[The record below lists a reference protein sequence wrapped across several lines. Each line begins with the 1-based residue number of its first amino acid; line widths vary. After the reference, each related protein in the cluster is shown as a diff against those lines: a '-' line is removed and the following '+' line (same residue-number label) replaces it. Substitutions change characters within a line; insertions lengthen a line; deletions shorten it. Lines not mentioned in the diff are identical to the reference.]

1 MHPVLFLDI
10 DGVLHPQR
18 SKATVHFDMDLNRKL
33 AKEHQDPKF
42 LDLNPYFTN
51 HIYFSFDQ
59 KACSLIAALVHR
71 FDAHIV
77 LTSSWRMVYSHQ
89 ELYYLFKILH
99 MEDAFV
105 GITKKR
111 TPRQDV
117 IQEYIEDH
125 GVQQYLVIDDQDMT
139 KAFPFHAIHTHNCF
153 SEEDY
158 HIACTLLDI
167 QHVQIQNQ

>member
-18 SKATVHFDMDLNRKL
+18 SKTTAHFDMDLNKKL
-33 AKEHQDPKF
+33 AEEYMDPHF
-42 LDLNPYFTN
+42 LDLSPYFIN
-51 HIYFSFDQ
+51 HIYYGFDQ
-59 KACSLIAALVHR
+59 KACSLIAALVSR

-77 LTSSWRMVYSHQ
+77 LTSSWRMVYTHQ

-117 IQEYIEDH
+117 IREYIEDH
-125 GVQQYLVIDDQDMT
+125 DIKQYLVIDDQEMT
-139 KAFPFHAIHTHNCF
+139 KAFPFHAIHTQNCF
-153 SEEDY
+153 NEEDY
-158 HIACTLLDI
+158 HIACTLLEI
-167 QHVQIQNQ
+167 QHVQNQ